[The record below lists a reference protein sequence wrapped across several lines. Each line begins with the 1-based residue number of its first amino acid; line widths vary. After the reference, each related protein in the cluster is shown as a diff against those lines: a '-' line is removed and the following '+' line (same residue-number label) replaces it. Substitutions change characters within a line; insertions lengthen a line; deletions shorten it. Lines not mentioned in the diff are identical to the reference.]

1 VIIDNNDKCSLEN
14 GMSREIE
21 QNKYNMNAYSHT
33 KKSAVQ
39 IKQYIDSMKFLYD
52 TCCAYVD

>member
-1 VIIDNNDKCSLEN
+1 
-14 GMSREIE
+14 MSREIE